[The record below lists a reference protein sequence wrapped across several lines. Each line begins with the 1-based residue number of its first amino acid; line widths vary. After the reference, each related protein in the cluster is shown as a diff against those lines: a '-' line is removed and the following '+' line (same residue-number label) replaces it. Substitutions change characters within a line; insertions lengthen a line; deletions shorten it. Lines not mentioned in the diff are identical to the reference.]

1 LHFQRNGARLDM
13 GDHLEIERKF
23 LLKSFP
29 PGWRRRPHSRIVQ
42 GYFPLASHKLEMR
55 LRHKDD
61 QRFITIKGGRG
72 RIRLEEEFKIPK
84 KRFDSLWPFTEGC
97 ISKTRYRIPCHGKM
111 IEMDVYD
118 GRHRGLVTVD
128 IEFKSRREAAG
139 FRVPDW
145 FGREITGNWR
155 YANERLA
162 KASNVKRLIADARR
176 H

>member
-1 LHFQRNGARLDM
+1 M
-13 GDHLEIERKF
+13 GNHLEIERKF
-23 LLKSFP
+23 LVKSLP
-29 PGWRRRPHSRIVQ
+29 RDLRRRPHSRIVQ
-42 GYFPLASHKLEMR
+42 GYFPLVSHKLEMR

-61 QRFITIKGGRG
+61 ERFITIKGGRG
-72 RIRLEEEFKIPK
+72 RIRLEEEIKIPK
-84 KRFDSLWPFTEGC
+84 TTFTALWPFTEGC
-97 ISKTRYRIPCHGKM
+97 ISKTRYRIPCSGKT

-118 GRHRGLVTVD
+118 GRHRGLVTAD

-139 FRVPDW
+139 FQIPDW

-162 KASNVKRLIADARR
+162 RTSNVKRVIAESRK